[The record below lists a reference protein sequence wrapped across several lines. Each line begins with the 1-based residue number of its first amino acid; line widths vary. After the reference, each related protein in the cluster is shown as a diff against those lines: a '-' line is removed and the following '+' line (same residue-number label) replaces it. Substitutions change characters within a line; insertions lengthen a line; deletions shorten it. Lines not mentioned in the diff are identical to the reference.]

1 MSSAEDSAFNTAN
14 SAVPDPAISSAPP
27 ASSLRSP
34 MFTALLIF
42 LLALAVRVAFFSIQV
57 MRNPQLWS
65 HTAPFFNDE
74 LSQIAINLAQ
84 GRGFSSPFS
93 NGSAPTAWLCPL
105 VPLLW
110 AFVIRCVGSA
120 TGRTAMILIYISTL
134 PSAACVAVYWLIAR
148 RILRDRQAAA
158 RTALIVAAV
167 FCVWPES
174 LYILDFPWYFP
185 WQELAVAVMVLLGL
199 RWIDRPGLKTA
210 VPLGISAG
218 ILALI
223 NVTPVPVFAVLLLL
237 PLFQHRTARQRIFG
251 AAAVSVVLSVLVISP
266 WIVRNA
272 LVLHAFVP
280 MRGNGGF
287 SLWEGNN
294 PIGCIIETRDS
305 VHPHNQ
311 QEELRRYQ
319 ALGEVNYD
327 REGSRRALAYMRAHP
342 RVTLVRIAQRAYVIW
357 LTDVTDKWSWDGRP
371 YWQKGMVAIDKT
383 MASTL
388 AAWGL
393 LILML
398 WALATK
404 RLAGLPYKGV
414 FISLVF
420 FLPLP
425 FYFTLAEND
434 YVAYLRSWL
443 LLLVILAMSG
453 ALQTRAGAKA
463 ES

>member
-1 MSSAEDSAFNTAN
+1 MTLGEDAFATA
-14 SAVPDPAISSAPP
+14 SSAPH
-27 ASSLRSP
+27 AESRRRFLRI
-34 MFTALLIF
+34 AVLIF
-42 LLALAVRVAFFSIQV
+42 VSALALRVAFFSVQV
-57 MRNPQLWS
+57 MHNPQFWS
-65 HTAPFFNDE
+65 RTAPFFNDE
-74 LSQIAINLAQ
+74 LSQIAVNLAQ

-93 NGSAPTAWLCPL
+93 NGSTPTAWLCPL

-110 AFVIRCVGSA
+110 AFVIRCAGSA
-120 TGRTAMILIYISTL
+120 NGLTAMILIYISAL
-134 PSAACVAVYWLIAR
+134 PSAACVVVYWLIAR
-148 RILRDRQAAA
+148 HILRGRPVAA
-158 RTALIVAAV
+158 RIALIVAAI
-167 FCVWPES
+167 FSVWPES

-185 WQELAVAVMVLLGL
+185 WQELAVAVMVLLGM

-210 VPLGISAG
+210 APLGISAG

-223 NVTPVPVFAVLLLL
+223 NVTPVPVFAVILLL
-237 PLFQHRTARQRIFG
+237 PLFQQCEARRRIFG
-251 AAAVSVVLSVLVISP
+251 AATVSVVLSVLVISP

-311 QEELRRYQ
+311 PEELRRYQ
-319 ALGEVNYD
+319 ALGEVGYD
-327 REGSRRALAYMRAHP
+327 REGSRRAFAYMRAHP
-342 RVTLVRIAQRAYVIW
+342 GITLARVAQRAYVIW

-371 YWQKGMVAIDKT
+371 YWRKGMAAIDKA

-393 LILML
+393 LILIL
-398 WALATK
+398 WALATR
-404 RLAGLPYKGV
+404 RLTGLPYKGTFV
-414 FISLVF
+414 SLVF

-453 ALQTRAGAKA
+453 ALLARAGANA
-463 ES
+463 EN